1 MFEVR
6 RLLGCLVVFVVS
18 VMAVGASAQG
28 TQPDPFN
35 GTWRLNAQKS
45 KATTGALPSTEVF
58 TARVANGVMTCTLE
72 STTAGQPA
80 RNATYT
86 AKYNDSQWADAR
98 GFDGFSQLKLV
109 RLTERLHYWV
119 MRKSD
124 GQAAGL
130 VMRRMAE
137 DGKSFT
143 TVALGLDG
151 NIQSTR
157 EYEKQP

>member
-1 MFEVR
+1 MEVNQQSR
-6 RLLGCLVVFVVS
+6 FVCLVAVA
-18 VMAVGASAQG
+18 VMAVSASAQG

-35 GTWRLNAQKS
+35 GTWKLNAQKS
-45 KATTGALPSTEVF
+45 KATTGVLPSTEIL
-58 TARVANGVMTCTLE
+58 TARVANGVMTSTVE

-80 RNATYT
+80 RKATYT
-86 AKYNDSQWADAR
+86 AKYNDSQWAEAR
-98 GFDGFSQLKLV
+98 GFDGFAQLKLV
-109 RLTERLHYWV
+109 KLTDRLHYWV
-119 MRKSD
+119 MRRSD
-124 GQAAGL
+124 GQAAGV

-143 TVALGLDG
+143 AVALGLDG

>member
-1 MFEVR
+1 M
-6 RLLGCLVVFVVS
+6 RLWLGYFVVVS
-18 VMAVGASAQG
+18 VMAVWTVVGEAAQG
-28 TQPDPFN
+28 TRPDLFS
-35 GTWRLNAQKS
+35 GVWKLNAQKS
-45 KATTGALPSTEVF
+45 KAATGALPSTEVF
-58 TARVANGVMTCTLE
+58 TVRVVNGVMTCTLE

-80 RNATYT
+80 RSASYT
-86 AKYNDSQWADAR
+86 ARYNDSQWADAR

-109 RLTERLHYWV
+109 TITDRLHYWV
-119 MRKSD
+119 MRRSY

-143 TVALGLDG
+143 AVALGLDG

-157 EYEKQP
+157 EYEKQE